1 MLQRTFKNA
10 IRDFGVTL
18 FLLISREILN
28 AMVRNMAALRL
39 WTFERFEV
47 TVMTSSVSESEAS
60 MVMEVLRVWQT
71 RSECVL
77 EER

>member
-1 MLQRTFKNA
+1 
-10 IRDFGVTL
+10 
-18 FLLISREILN
+18 
-28 AMVRNMAALRL
+28 MVWNMAALRL
-39 WTFERFEV
+39 WTFERFEI
-47 TVMTSSVSESEAS
+47 TVMTSSVSESGAS